1 MVYVLRM
8 SKDRQLGKE
17 VFTSLLGGAMAT
29 SFLGTSL
36 ATTLH
41 SILRTKYNLLGSHH
55 KYHDRT
61 TNSQLINLLIKH
73 AQAQFFTAKVT
84 YASGCPD

>member
-1 MVYVLRM
+1 MVHVMRM
-8 SKDRQLGKE
+8 NKDRQLGKE
-17 VFTSLLGGAMAT
+17 VFTSLLRGATAT

-36 ATTLH
+36 ATTMH
-41 SILRTKYNLLGSHH
+41 SILRTKYNLLRSHH

-61 TNSQLINLLIKH
+61 TNSQLINLLH
-73 AQAQFFTAKVT
+73 AQAQCFTAKIT